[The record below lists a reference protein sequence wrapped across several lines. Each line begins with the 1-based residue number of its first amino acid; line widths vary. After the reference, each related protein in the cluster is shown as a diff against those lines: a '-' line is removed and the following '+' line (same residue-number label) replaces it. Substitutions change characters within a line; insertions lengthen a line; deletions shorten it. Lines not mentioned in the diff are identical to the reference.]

1 MLWLSEVLL
10 QNHEMTSF
18 DELKEAVAKGAT
30 TGKMFFRMD
39 VKPPFQDTPENWED
53 QLESAFTSGTDRR

>member
-10 QNHEMTSF
+10 RNHEMTSF
-18 DELKEAVAKGAT
+18 DELKDAVSKGGS
-30 TGKMFFRMD
+30 TGEMFFRMD

-53 QLESAFTSGTDRR
+53 QLESAFTSGTDQR

>member
-18 DELKEAVAKGAT
+18 DELKEKITEKAPGE
-30 TGKMFFRMD
+30 MFFRMD
-39 VKPPFQDTPENWED
+39 VKPPFNDTPENWED
-53 QLESAFTSGTDRR
+53 QLESAFTSGQRR